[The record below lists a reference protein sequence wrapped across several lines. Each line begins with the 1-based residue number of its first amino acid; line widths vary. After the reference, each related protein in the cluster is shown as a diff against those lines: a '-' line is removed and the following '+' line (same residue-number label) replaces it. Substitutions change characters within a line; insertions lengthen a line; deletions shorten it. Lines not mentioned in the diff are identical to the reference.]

1 MTDAVLEPCLI
12 GVFARAP
19 EPGQAK
25 TRLIPRIGAEAA
37 ARLHAKLV
45 RHAVETALASGV
57 GPVELWCAP
66 SVSQPFFQR
75 LAAEHDLNLRIQS
88 DDGDLGERM
97 AHAFRLMLGDAARAI
112 LIGSDC
118 PARAAQD
125 LIEARE
131 ALARGCDAVLG
142 PVEDGG
148 YHLIALRRLEPRLFA
163 GVSWGTDRVLAQAR
177 SRLMAL
183 GWRWHEL
190 PKRWDVDRPED
201 LARLLTDPAL
211 ASLAD
216 GLFSNADVP

>member
-1 MTDAVLEPCLI
+1 MIGAGLESCLI

-25 TRLIPRIGAEAA
+25 TRLIPRLGAEAA
-37 ARLHAKLV
+37 AQLHSRLVH
-45 RHAVETALASGV
+45 HAVQTALASGV

-66 SVSQPFFQR
+66 SVSQAFFQR
-75 LAAEHDLNLRIQS
+75 LATEHSLNLRPQT
-88 DDGDLGERM
+88 DGDLGERM
-97 AHAFRLMLGDAARAI
+97 ANAFHRMLGDAPGAI

-118 PARAAQD
+118 PTRTAQD

-148 YHLIALRRLEPRLFA
+148 YHLIALRRRVPRLFEE
-163 GVSWGTDRVLAQAR
+163 VSWGTDRVLAQTR
-177 SRLMAL
+177 SRLTAL

-190 PKRWDVDRPED
+190 AKRWDVDWPED
-201 LARLLTDPAL
+201 FARLLADPAL
-211 ASLAD
+211 ARLAD
-216 GLFSNADVP
+216 GLFSNAVAP